1 MTTPCLSNGFSSL
14 SLLIKERRIVL
25 YLHFEN
31 RQFQLSGFIGPGNT
45 SFGLQGTNHAA
56 RTANK
61 RVPAE
66 ARGYDSSLGLLTL
79 EKDGRIEMLRLKIN
93 LTPTYSSFFNMH
105 LGTQA
110 SKGEGPVPADAREAR
125 NAMD

>member
-1 MTTPCLSNGFSSL
+1 MTTPCPSSGFSSL
-14 SLLIKERRIVL
+14 SLLTREKMVL
-25 YLHFEN
+25 HLHFET
-31 RQFQLSGFIGPGNT
+31 RQSQLSGFIGPENT
-45 SFGLQGTNHAA
+45 SFRLQGTSHAA

-79 EKDGRIEMLRLKIN
+79 EKDGRIERLRLKIN
-93 LTPTYSSFFNMH
+93 LTPTYYSFFNMH
-105 LGTQA
+105 LGTQV